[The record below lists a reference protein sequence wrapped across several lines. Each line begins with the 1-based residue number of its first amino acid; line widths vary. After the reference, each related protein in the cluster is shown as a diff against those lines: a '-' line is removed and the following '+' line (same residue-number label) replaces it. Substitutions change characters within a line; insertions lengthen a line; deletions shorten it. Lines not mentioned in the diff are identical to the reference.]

1 MLAALTQRKKQ
12 LEVELQGWR
21 DWTSTKVGQAAQKL
35 MRNNEQK
42 KILRQDKE
50 AAGAD
55 KWTHNAKNIYELDV
69 ALNNAK
75 YMMETATTT
84 HLKLQEEH
92 TMLLKKLEDSKLAF
106 LSPNQN
112 LQEIKLREQELLKQ
126 CSKLEAEIRFLQED
140 LARLKPESAKL
151 QQQIDKARKRE
162 HEFEIL
168 RQNEEREKIKLLE
181 KAKSLRRERQEMN
194 EKAKMEE
201 DKLIAKT
208 EENRVKYEEC
218 MKELRAR
225 ISARK
230 LGPESSSSSSSEKA
244 TAAEMKRREKECV
257 MCLSVD
263 RTVGLLPCAHLA
275 FCEECSELHERLGM
289 NDCPTCRTLI
299 MQRIRVRFPPP
310 KAQPKSHENRKL
322 A

>member
-1 MLAALTQRKKQ
+1 
-12 LEVELQGWR
+12 
-21 DWTSTKVGQAAQKL
+21 
-35 MRNNEQK
+35 
-42 KILRQDKE
+42 
-50 AAGAD
+50 
-55 KWTHNAKNIYELDV
+55 
-69 ALNNAK
+69 
-75 YMMETATTT
+75 MMETATTT

-92 TMLLKKLEDSKLAF
+92 TMLVKKLEDSKLAF

-140 LARLKPESAKL
+140 LARLKPESANL

-162 HEFEIL
+162 HEFEVL

-181 KAKSLRRERQEMN
+181 KAESLRRERQEMN

-208 EENRVKYEEC
+208 EENRVKYEER
-218 MKELRAR
+218 MKEIRAR
-225 ISARK
+225 ISALK
-230 LGPESSSSSSSEKA
+230 LGAESSSSSGKA
-244 TAAEMKRREKECV
+244 ESAAEMKRHEKECV

-263 RTVGLLPCAHLA
+263 RTVVLLPCAHLA

-299 MQRIRVRFPPP
+299 MQRIRVHFSPP
-310 KAQPKSHENRKL
+310 RKP
-322 A
+322 